1 MKWGSLL
8 WLGYLAAGE
17 IGRQPKPPLTEEQK
31 RRRQQY
37 IADKKIKRARQLKRM
52 RWEVQQRRQAEREAT
67 APLTSEEIERDAAR
81 TRRASLWR
89 LPQLPPTN
97 HIPLGPREPRFALRS
112 FYVSR
117 KHKIA
122 FCAIPKVACTEFIR
136 LMYRLEG
143 DEHWWKDPH
152 FRTDASTL
160 LKKGDERE
168 AEAIL
173 NDANWTKVA
182 FLRDP
187 ATRALSAYL
196 DKFVDSPSRGIHG
209 NYGLRHF
216 GRELNWTDFVDTLGS
231 ENTDRYRPEGLHVG
245 SNAHWKPQRFHC
257 SLEKFLTKYQFIG
270 RYESLRDHA
279 EMLLRSLNLWDAYG
293 SEGWGH
299 RDKRQRLMPKPSD
312 SIPVR
317 DSLFAQ
323 KAKHSTN
330 ADARKASYLTPSILS
345 KLREIYAMDYEM
357 LAAVDASPDP
367 GNGAGW
373 APSKRKLCDGVR
385 RDDRRMFGEYCGF
398 GSRAR
403 IAREEQRVVLRPPMP
418 STRSAAS
425 RDPPLDARAPLRK
438 DGLTLLD
445 RRDAL
450 QT

>member
-1 MKWGSLL
+1 
-8 WLGYLAAGE
+8 
-17 IGRQPKPPLTEEQK
+17 
-31 RRRQQY
+31 
-37 IADKKIKRARQLKRM
+37 M

-216 GRELNWTDFVDTLGS
+216 GRELNWTEFVDTLGS
-231 ENTDRYRPEGLHVG
+231 ENTDRYKPEGLHVG

-293 SEGWGH
+293 SKGWGH
-299 RDKRQRLMPKPSD
+299 RDKRHRLMPKPSD

-357 LAAVDASPDP
+357 LSQIGALGAEPTTGAAWSADLNAKQKLWHFDRGFLDDQLKPPESRCPDAPYS
-367 GNGAGW
+367 
-373 APSKRKLCDGVR
+373 C
-385 RDDRRMFGEYCGF
+385 
-398 GSRAR
+398 
-403 IAREEQRVVLRPPMP
+403 
-418 STRSAAS
+418 
-425 RDPPLDARAPLRK
+425 
-438 DGLTLLD
+438 
-445 RRDAL
+445 
-450 QT
+450 